1 MGPRE
6 ACPTARECLLAGGPA
21 RMQSYPCWQAGLPDC
36 LRGRKYYHHP
46 KATEPIGAVV
56 ETGGVLVGKITSVVE
71 KSLGGGKKD
80 NSLVLAEDNGTTK
93 IIPLDNTVKCLDSA
107 FNVLTLNQLKGKK
120 VAVEVSQEGG
130 KATKVQ
136 ELK

>member
-1 MGPRE
+1 MKKFVII
-6 ACPTARECLLAGGPA
+6 AVALVLAASICYAIEG
-21 RMQSYPCWQAGLPDC
+21 D
-36 LRGRKYYHHP
+36 KP

-71 KSLGGGKKD
+71 KSLGGGKKES
-80 NSLVLAEDNGTTK
+80 SLVLAEDNGTTK

-107 FNVLTLNQLKGKK
+107 FNALTLNQLKGKK

-136 ELK
+136 ELR

>member
-1 MGPRE
+1 MKKF
-6 ACPTARECLLAGGPA
+6 AMVTVAIILAASVCYAMEGD
-21 RMQSYPCWQAGLPDC
+21 S
-36 LRGRKYYHHP
+36 P
-46 KATEPIGAVV
+46 KATEPVGAVV

-71 KSLGGGKKD
+71 KSLGGGKTA
-80 NSLVLAEDNGTTK
+80 NSLVLAEDNGATK

-120 VAVEVSQEGG
+120 VAVEVSKDGG
-130 KATKVQ
+130 MATKVQ

>member
-1 MGPRE
+1 MKKFVMV
-6 ACPTARECLLAGGPA
+6 AVALVLAASICYAIEG
-21 RMQSYPCWQAGLPDC
+21 D
-36 LRGRKYYHHP
+36 KP

-56 ETGGVLVGKITSVVE
+56 ETGGVLVGKMTSVVE
-71 KSLGGGKKD
+71 KSLGGGKKE
-80 NSLVLAEDNGTTK
+80 NSLVLAKDDGTTK

-120 VAVEVSQEGG
+120 VTVEVSQEGG